1 MTTNT
6 TADEVIP
13 FAAGDGR
20 PANVLHVVRL
30 PGSGTSPG
38 PAPPSRGPV
47 LLVHGAGVRANIFRA
62 PVAVTVVDALLA
74 DGFDV
79 WMENWRAS
87 IDLRPNRWTLDRA
100 AAFDHPAAVRTVL
113 EHTGQDRLKA
123 IVHCQGSTSF
133 LMAATAGLLPE
144 VTTIVS
150 NAVSLHPVVPTPA
163 RWKGECFHRPVRA
176 LTRYLDPQWGVEAP
190 DAIAAAITGW
200 VRLVHRECTNTVCR
214 LASFTYG
221 VGHPT
226 LWSHALINDA
236 THEWVKGEFGPVPLT
251 FFDQMVRCIRAGHLV
266 AVDRLPQLPARF
278 GVDAPRTDA
287 AVVLLAGAQNRCFL
301 PESQERTFDY
311 FTARGHGQYALHVL
325 PRYGHLDMFM
335 GQDAARDV
343 FPLILDAL
351 RRS

>member
-1 MTTNT
+1 MNANATT
-6 TADEVIP
+6 DEVVP

-20 PANVLHVVRL
+20 PGNVLHVMRSAG
-30 PGSGTSPG
+30 PGAQPG
-38 PAPPSRGPV
+38 APSRGPV

-62 PVAVTVVDALLA
+62 PVAETVVDALLD

-87 IDLRPNRWTLDRA
+87 IDLRPNQWTLDKA

-133 LMAATAGLLPE
+133 MMAATAGLLPE

-163 RWKGECFHRPVRA
+163 RWKGEWFHRPVRA
-176 LTRYLDPQWGVEAP
+176 LTRYLDPQWGLEAP
-190 DAIAAAITGW
+190 DVIAAAITGW
-200 VRLVHRECTNTVCR
+200 VRLVHHECTNTVCR
-214 LASFTYG
+214 IASFTYG

-236 THEWVKGEFGPVPLT
+236 THEWIKGEFGPVPLT

-266 AVDRLPQLPARF
+266 AVDGLPQLPHSF
-278 GVDAPRTDA
+278 GVRAPRTDA
-287 AVVLLAGAQNRCFL
+287 SVTLLSGEQNRCFL
-301 PESQERTFDY
+301 PETQKRTFDY
-311 FTARGHGQYALHVL
+311 FTAKGQGQYALHVL
-325 PRYGHLDMFM
+325 PRYGHLDIFM
-335 GQDAARDV
+335 GKDAARDV
-343 FPLILDAL
+343 FPIILDAL
-351 RRS
+351 RQN